1 MNSASSKHNSRP
13 VATGEGKLP
22 LHCGVIFSGDEH
34 APWLKY
40 VRMAGQCGF
49 HALGIGDSPAV
60 YPDTYMRATVAA
72 ALVPN
77 LRIGPMVT
85 NPLLRHPVST
95 ACSAA
100 TLESLAPG
108 RSFVAIGSGNSAA
121 DNAGVK
127 PATVAYLEA
136 YVRTLKQLLVTGAA
150 EWEGAKVSFALKS
163 PDVPVHVAGS
173 GPRMLQMAGRTG
185 DGVVVG
191 SGIGAEGVE
200 FALTHIA
207 KGAAE
212 SGRRLED
219 LDVSFLIYGSLAPT
233 DEEAFTA
240 IANSMVTKVRSTYKT
255 EATIRLLPPAL
266 QADAR
271 EVTRRYNAL
280 HHADFTYEPH
290 TKLARQY
297 PELMHYVAERNIVMG
312 SPETVLKR
320 LRAIHDSG
328 VRNLWIV
335 PRIADKPMYLK
346 LWGERVAPWL
356 AVTNA

>member
-1 MNSASSKHNSRP
+1 MKNVSSKRRSEP
-13 VATGEGKLP
+13 AVTGEEKLR
-22 LHCGVIFSGDEH
+22 LRCGVIFSGDEH
-34 APWLKY
+34 APWLDY

-49 HALGIGDSPAV
+49 HGLGIGDSPAV
-60 YPDTYMRATVAA
+60 YPDTYMRATIAA
-72 ALVPN
+72 ALAPT

-100 TLESLAPG
+100 TLESLAPN

-136 YVRTLKQLLVTGAA
+136 YARTLKQLLVTGEAD
-150 EWEGAKVSFALKS
+150 WEGAKVRFALKS

-191 SGIGAEGVE
+191 SGIGAEDVD

-219 LDVSFLIYGSLAPT
+219 IEVSFLVYGSLAAT
-233 DEEAFTA
+233 DEEAFAA

-255 EATIRLLPPAL
+255 EATIRSLPPAL

-271 EVTRRYNAL
+271 EVTQRYNAL

-290 TKLARQY
+290 TRLAHQY
-297 PELMHYVAERNIVMG
+297 AELMHYVAERNIVMG

-320 LRAIHDSG
+320 LRAIHARG

-335 PRIADKPMYLK
+335 PRIADKAMYLR
-346 LWGERVAPWL
+346 LWGEHVAPWL
-356 AVTNA
+356 AVTEA

>member
-1 MNSASSKHNSRP
+1 MADNAGGTNAKI
-13 VATGEGKLP
+13 P
-22 LHCGVIFSGDEH
+22 LGCGVIFSGDEH
-34 APWLKY
+34 APWLDY
-40 VRMAGQCGF
+40 VKLAGQCGF
-49 HALGIGDSPAV
+49 TGLGIGDSPAV
-60 YPDTYMRATVAA
+60 YPDTYMRATIAA
-72 ALVPN
+72 SLAPS

-95 ACSAA
+95 ACSAS
-100 TLESLAPG
+100 TLESFAPG

-121 DNAGVK
+121 DNAGVR

-136 YVRTLKQLLVTGAA
+136 YAKTLRTLLARGEAD
-150 EWEGAKVSFALKS
+150 WEGAKVRFALKS
-163 PDVPVHVAGS
+163 PNVPVHVAGS

-191 SGIGAEGVE
+191 SGVGDGVD
-200 FALTHIA
+200 FALTHVA

-219 LDVSFLIYGSLAPT
+219 MEVSFLVYGSLAPT

-255 EATIRLLPPAL
+255 EATIQSLPRHL

-271 EVTRRYNAL
+271 EVTRQYNAL
-280 HHADFTYEPH
+280 HHADFSYEPH

-297 PELMHYVAERNIVMG
+297 PELMHYVAERNIIMG
-312 SPETVLKR
+312 SPATVLKR
-320 LRAIHDSG
+320 LREIAASG

-346 LWGERVAPWL
+346 LWAEHVAPRL
-356 AVTNA
+356 EPGTR

>member
-1 MNSASSKHNSRP
+1 MTDTSERGPQPAAP
-13 VATGEGKLP
+13 AEAKLP
-22 LHCGVIFSGDEH
+22 LRCGVIFSGDEH
-34 APWLKY
+34 APWLDY

-60 YPDTYMRATVAA
+60 YPDTYMRAAVAA
-72 ALVPN
+72 GLAPT

-136 YVRTLKQLLVTGAA
+136 YARTLKQLLVTGEAD
-150 EWEGAKVSFALKS
+150 WEGAKVRFALKR

-191 SGIGAEGVE
+191 SGVGTAGVD

-219 LDVSFLIYGSLAPT
+219 LEVSFLVYGSLAPT
-233 DEEAFTA
+233 DEEAFAA

-255 EATIRLLPPAL
+255 EATIRSLPTAL

-290 TKLARQY
+290 TKLAHQY
-297 PELMHYVAERNIVMG
+297 PELMHYVAERNIILG
-312 SPETVLKR
+312 SPETVIKR
-320 LRAIHDSG
+320 LRAIHASG

-335 PRIADKPMYLK
+335 PRIADKAMYLR
-346 LWGERVAPWL
+346 LWAERVAPWL
-356 AVTNA
+356 AATDA